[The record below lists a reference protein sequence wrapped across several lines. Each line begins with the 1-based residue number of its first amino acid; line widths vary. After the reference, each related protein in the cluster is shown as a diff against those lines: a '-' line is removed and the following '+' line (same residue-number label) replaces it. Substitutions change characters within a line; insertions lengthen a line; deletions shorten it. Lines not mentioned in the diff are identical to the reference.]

1 MSGTMSN
8 SIPSFISV
16 TRQRVSAAITCAA
29 VAMSIGAPLPL
40 WAQSDSQIPQSAIST
55 PRSSSTAG
63 NTPDSATITQPV
75 RRTPLFHNSGFYVS
89 LGGGTSLPS
98 LELNDRGY
106 QPGFNIH
113 VPIGYHRPQQLLG
126 VRLDLGYNRLGSDK
140 SVIVHDASGQG
151 FAIPA
156 NRPQIYSATLNMTA
170 RGQLGAFG
178 IYGLGG
184 AGVYQFRSFGSNSP
198 IGQVLG
204 EPETPTEA
212 IEYGNGNKIRRNA
225 FGAQIGGGVE
235 FGIGAAALFVES
247 RFVNVFGN
255 TDDFFNRQEGLGS
268 HNAIRWVPVAVGIT
282 LR

>member
-1 MSGTMSN
+1 MSRTTSN
-8 SIPSFISV
+8 SIPSFFSV

-29 VAMSIGAPLPL
+29 VAMSVGTPLSL
-40 WAQSDSQIPQSAIST
+40 WAQSNSQIPQSAMNT
-55 PRSSSTAG
+55 ARSANAIGT
-63 NTPDSATITQPV
+63 TPDSATITQPV
-75 RRTPLFHNSGFYVS
+75 RRTPLFHNSGFYIS

-126 VRLDLGYNRLGSDK
+126 VRLDLGYNRLGSDQG
-140 SVIVHDASGQG
+140 VIVHDASGQG

-170 RGQLGAFG
+170 RGQIGAVG

-184 AGVYQFRSFGSNSP
+184 AGMYQFRSFGKNSP

-204 EPETPTEA
+204 ESDTPTETTR
-212 IEYGNGNKIRRNA
+212 YGNGNSVRRNA
-225 FGAQIGGGVE
+225 FGAQIGGGME